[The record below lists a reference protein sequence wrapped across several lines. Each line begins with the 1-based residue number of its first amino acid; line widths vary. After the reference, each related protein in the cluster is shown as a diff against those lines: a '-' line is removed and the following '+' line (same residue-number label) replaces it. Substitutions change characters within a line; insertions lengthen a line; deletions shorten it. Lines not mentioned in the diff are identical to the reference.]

1 MKNNLLTDFLRWTLP
16 QVHNYNSLEYEVE
29 TLKKCVFEIRK
40 SK

>member
-1 MKNNLLTDFLRWTLP
+1 MKNNLLTDFSRCTLP

-29 TLKKCVFEIRK
+29 TLRKRSVF